1 MRKLYEGRPQ
11 QGHGR
16 FSLDVI
22 AENSYRAAL
31 QRGVGDA
38 VHQSAYRLPSQDL
51 FVYIDGGK
59 FGRTQTA
66 FGNVVESQHV
76 DFVEVQFFHLF

>member
-31 QRGVGDA
+31 LRGVGDA

-59 FGRTQTA
+59 FGRNAGGTRRIRPPRR
-66 FGNVVESQHV
+66 S
-76 DFVEVQFFHLF
+76 LR